1 MLKEIKKYFNANP
14 SLAVKS
20 NKLAEV
26 LGISTDEAYSS
37 LKQILHT
44 LNEEGF
50 LIRQGKKFK
59 LNSGSDNRMIG
70 TLEVNTAGYGFVV
83 PRSGKQ
89 EDIFIAQRNLGTA
102 FHGDLVEVLLLA
114 RQKKKK
120 AKTEGQITKV
130 LKRKHSRLSGVLKKS
145 HSLYYISPEIPE
157 IARDI
162 YIPAEEL
169 NGAKEGQHVIIG
181 NIFWENPKLNPVGE
195 VLEVLTAEEKLHTE
209 SVAIAQEYGLP
220 LAFNKD
226 TIKESEK
233 IDPYVSDKEIENRID
248 CRQITTFTIDP
259 DDAKD
264 FDDALSI
271 EFLPDGNY
279 RIGIHIADVSHYV
292 PTGGALDNEALMR
305 GNSTYLVGSVVPM
318 LPENLSNGICS
329 LVPDQDRLT
338 FSVIVEISSRGRH
351 LSHEIGRSII
361 HSNRRFTY
369 GEAQNIIESGEG
381 EYAAELTALNAL
393 AKILRAKRMK
403 KGSINFFS
411 TEVKFELDSNGRP
424 LKILKREMKD
434 SNMLVEEYMLLA
446 NVLVAE
452 KISSAQTGRKAVPFL
467 YRVHDRPDPEKLGDF
482 INFVKSLGYQVK
494 GNVINDPKELNK
506 IIESSKGKPE
516 ESLINE
522 IAIRSMAK
530 AIYSADNIGHY
541 GLCFKHYTH
550 FTSPIRRYSDLLVH
564 RILDNHLRGESKALY
579 SKGRL
584 DEICEHISGTER
596 TSVDAERLSVKLKQ
610 IEYLKERLGEEFEAV
625 ISGVTHFGFFVK
637 LIDILAEGLV
647 HMRELDDDYYV
658 FDEKNYCLKGRRSK
672 KKYTLGDKLRVKL
685 IRIDSERSEL
695 DFIVVEE

>member
-169 NGAKEGQHVIIG
+169 KGAKEGQHVIIG

-338 FSVIVEISSRGRH
+338 FSVIVEMSPRGRH
-351 LSHEIGRSII
+351 FSHEIGRSII